1 MVRWLILFFY
11 SFVSVSVF
19 AQNMNALAVAKAF
32 YESGCLTQARCQPPF
47 SVQVVQGQQTQQ
59 LPNNVSRNLA
69 EIARSQ
75 AQIWSDTILEGDFWA
90 DGKTRLQ
97 STKVLR
103 HGQRILGYYI
113 TYVERAWYVGD
124 CRFELSQPSSLQ
136 KCVPGYI
143 TESTFVSL
151 TGDDYRVDE
160 NQFAK
165 FVPSH

>member
-1 MVRWLILFFY
+1 MLRILVLLLLSSLC
-11 SFVSVSVF
+11 SFAH
-19 AQNMNALAVAKAF
+19 AQNVDALSVANAF
-32 YESGCLTQARCQPPF
+32 RESGCLSQSQCRPPF
-47 SVQVVQGQQTQQ
+47 SVQVIQGQQIQQ

-75 AQIWSDTILEGDFWA
+75 AQIWSDTILEGDFWS
-90 DGKTRLQ
+90 DGKTKIQ
-97 STKVLR
+97 STKILR

-124 CRFELSQPSSLQ
+124 CRFELNQPSSLQ
-136 KCVPGYI
+136 KCLPGYI

-151 TGDDYRVDE
+151 LGDDYRVDE